1 MPSSI
6 DETKQILGKAEDILK
21 TAEIGLEMLKSGN
34 PNIMLPGLNNLVVFG
49 RAITNVLQQ
58 LRSSENEFDLWYTK
72 YREEMK
78 DDPLLKFFY
87 KLRSEILKEGKV
99 PVSTSA
105 YIESFYPDID
115 LRRIPKPPNAKAFF
129 IGDRYG
135 GSGWEVELPD
145 GTIQKYYV
153 QLPKDIGVISL
164 LFKNPPNKHLGKNI
178 KNKSPE
184 NLSELYI
191 EYLRKMVKDA
201 KKHFSPN
208 KVNY

>member
-153 QLPKDIGVISL
+153 QLPKDIGVTSL
-164 LFKNPPNKHLGKNI
+164 LFKNPPNKHLRKNI

-191 EYLRKMVKDA
+191 EYLRKMVEDA

-208 KVNY
+208 